1 MLRIGK
7 DLDATIDELAL
18 GSSVGEQ
25 YDPKLTNLLDRWNRH
40 QCWFDERAAALVD
53 PYCKTTLG
61 RIGPAGEMR
70 TRAGKIH
77 CGVNFASQ
85 DYLSLSNHPGI
96 VAAANAAIERF
107 GVHSAGS
114 PALMGNTALSAE
126 LEERLASFLG
136 YCDSTVFATGWAAG
150 YGVIKTMVQPHDYI
164 VIDMLAHASLQEGAR
179 NATRNVFSVPHLSN
193 VSVAQRLERIRRDK
207 PAVGILVVTE
217 TVFSMDS
224 DVPDLAGLV
233 EICRRWNATLLVDA
247 AHDLGALGPRGRGV
261 IERQGLVGQI
271 DVLMGSFSKTFAS
284 NGGYVACNHPALKLA
299 LRSSCGPLTFS
310 NALSPVQ
317 CAIVLKALDIVQ
329 SEEGH
334 ERRERLH
341 RNTVRLRAGLKG
353 AGFKVLGEPSPIVP
367 AILGN
372 SAICRLATRYAFES
386 GALVNM
392 AEHPAV
398 PLNACRWR
406 LQVMADHTE
415 VHISRMVDVAIAAR
429 AQADAHLGD
438 MASGICGDHW
448 RAIPALSGGRG
459 IV

>member
-1 MLRIGK
+1 MEGFVDRLGFAIS
-7 DLDATIDELAL
+7 DLAL

-25 YDPKLTNLLDRWNRH
+25 YDPKAISLLDRWNRH
-40 QCWFDERAAALVD
+40 QRWLDERAGASVD

-61 RIGPAGEMR
+61 RIGPTADMR
-70 TRAGKIH
+70 TRAGKVH
-77 CGVNFASQ
+77 SGVNFASQ
-85 DYLSLSNHPGI
+85 DYLSLASHPEI
-96 VAAANAAIERF
+96 MAAAVAAMEKF

-114 PALMGNTALSAE
+114 PTLMGNTALSAE
-126 LEERLASFLG
+126 LEDRLAAFLG
-136 YCDSTVFATGWAAG
+136 YRDSTVFATGWAAG
-150 YGVIKTMVQPHDYI
+150 YGIIKTLVQPHDYI

-193 VSVAQRLERIRRDK
+193 ADVARRLERIRRDK
-207 PAVGILVVTE
+207 PEIGILVVTE

-224 DVPDLAGLV
+224 DIPDLAGLV
-233 EICRRWNATLLVDA
+233 ETCKRWNATLLVDA
-247 AHDLGALGPRGRGV
+247 AHDLGAMGPTGRGI
-261 IERQGLVGQI
+261 IERQGLTGQI

-329 SEEGH
+329 SQEGH

-341 RNTVRLRAGLKG
+341 RNTCLLRAGLKN
-353 AGFKVLGEPSPIVP
+353 AGFNILGEPSPIVP
-367 AILGN
+367 AILGS
-372 SAICRLATRYAFES
+372 SAICRLATRYALEG

-398 PLNACRWR
+398 PMNACRWR
-406 LQVMADHTE
+406 LQVMADHSE
-415 VHISRMVDVAIAAR
+415 VQIGRMVDVAIAAR
-429 AQADAHLGD
+429 AQADPQFAG
-438 MASGICGDHW
+438 AKPSSSVVVNQ
-448 RAIPALSGGRG
+448 RRNQ
-459 IV
+459 